1 MSAGD
6 FESAAGALDRALARW
21 RGQAFADVA
30 GASWSALPAGHLE
43 EMRNT
48 AVEEAL
54 EAHLALGHHYE
65 VCVLAERAV
74 AAEPLRERRW
84 AALML
89 ALYRAGRQAD
99 ALAAYRRLRDTLAEQ
114 LGLDPSPRLSERE
127 HEILAQS
134 PDLDWT
140 GPAPGDVAEIQ
151 MSPARAPRARDNL
164 PSPVASFVGRRTE
177 LAELDKLIGRD
188 RLVTIVGTGGA
199 GKTRLAIEAAAAR
212 LGEYHDG
219 VWFVDLAELSD
230 PAEVAAAIAA
240 ATGLQQVPGQ
250 RPNRC

>member
-1 MSAGD
+1 MLPDGPSGVVFCVLGPLRIEGPRQEVRIGGTRRRGVLLRLLASPGRSVPVDVLAEDVWERDPPAAAASTLQSHVSAIRQAIGPGRLDFHDGGYRLKVRPAELDSLIFEHDVAAGRAAMSAGD

-84 AALML
+84 AALSWPCT
-89 ALYRAGRQAD
+89 GR
-99 ALAAYRRLRDTLAEQ
+99 
-114 LGLDPSPRLSERE
+114 
-127 HEILAQS
+127 
-134 PDLDWT
+134 
-140 GPAPGDVAEIQ
+140 
-151 MSPARAPRARDNL
+151 
-164 PSPVASFVGRRTE
+164 
-177 LAELDKLIGRD
+177 
-188 RLVTIVGTGGA
+188 
-199 GKTRLAIEAAAAR
+199 AAR
-212 LGEYHDG
+212 LTR
-219 VWFVDLAELSD
+219 W
-230 PAEVAAAIAA
+230 PR
-240 ATGLQQVPGQ
+240 TGGCGTRWPSS
-250 RPNRC
+250 

>member
-1 MSAGD
+1 
-6 FESAAGALDRALARW
+6 
-21 RGQAFADVA
+21 
-30 GASWSALPAGHLE
+30 
-43 EMRNT
+43 
-48 AVEEAL
+48 
-54 EAHLALGHHYE
+54 
-65 VCVLAERAV
+65 
-74 AAEPLRERRW
+74 
-84 AALML
+84 
-89 ALYRAGRQAD
+89 
-99 ALAAYRRLRDTLAEQ
+99 
-114 LGLDPSPRLSERE
+114 
-127 HEILAQS
+127 
-134 PDLDWT
+134 
-140 GPAPGDVAEIQ
+140 

-250 RPNRC
+250 AEPLLMEHVTAMQALLVVDNCGHLVGAVAAPWRRCWKPGREAGSRDQPAAAAGAR